1 MTEIFTLG
9 TFVVVHL
16 VALASP
22 GPNLLIVS
30 QTAVSRSRRAGMW
43 VTAGISTG
51 AATFSTLA
59 LLSLDFLFGQ
69 IPWAYGALKL
79 AGGGYLFY
87 LGFRLWRSADTTI
100 VPSQPDNS
108 THSNWRADRL
118 GLFTALTNPKA
129 ALFFGSV
136 MTALFPPAS
145 PTWVKIAVIGLVIMD
160 SFGFHAAIACLFSLP
175 GVQER
180 YQQMRR
186 WTDRLAGGALMILGI
201 RLVR

>member
-59 LLSLDFLFGQ
+59 LLSLS
-69 IPWAYGALKL
+69 K
-79 AGGGYLFY
+79 
-87 LGFRLWRSADTTI
+87 
-100 VPSQPDNS
+100 
-108 THSNWRADRL
+108 
-118 GLFTALTNPKA
+118 K
-129 ALFFGSV
+129 
-136 MTALFPPAS
+136 
-145 PTWVKIAVIGLVIMD
+145 KIHKMLY
-160 SFGFHAAIACLFSLP
+160 F
-175 GVQER
+175 
-180 YQQMRR
+180 
-186 WTDRLAGGALMILGI
+186 
-201 RLVR
+201 